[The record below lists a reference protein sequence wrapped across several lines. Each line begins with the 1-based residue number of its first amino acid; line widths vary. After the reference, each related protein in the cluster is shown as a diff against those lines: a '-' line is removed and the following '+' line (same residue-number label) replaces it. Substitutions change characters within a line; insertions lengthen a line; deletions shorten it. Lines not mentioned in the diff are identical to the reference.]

1 MRPLPFPAVQL
12 ITGAWTDPT
21 DLEARVSA
29 ALRGGVRW
37 LQLRAPGRPAR
48 EVHEAALLLAPLL
61 REAGAMFVVNDRA
74 DIALA
79 ARADGVHLPEA
90 GMSPADAR
98 RLLGPDAWVARS
110 VHSIAAIEA
119 TAPGTVDA
127 FQFGPVFDTASKR
140 KFGSPQGL
148 DALARAAD
156 AARTAGTA
164 PVIAVGGVTRS
175 NEADC
180 RRCGAGAVAV
190 IGAIW
195 NAGDVEAAAREWT
208 GG

>member
-1 MRPLPFPAVQL
+1 MRALPSPAVQL
-12 ITGAWTDPT
+12 ITGDWSDLG

-29 ALRGGVRW
+29 ALRGGIRW
-37 LQLRAPGRPAR
+37 LQLRSPGRPAR
-48 EVHEAALLLAPLL
+48 ELHEAALLLAPLL
-61 REAGAMFVVNDRA
+61 RAAGAMFVVNDRV

-79 ARADGVHLPEA
+79 TGADGVHLPEA

-119 TAPGTVDA
+119 TPANTVDA

-140 KFGSPQGL
+140 AFGAPQGL
-148 DALARAAD
+148 DALARAAEIARK
-156 AARTAGTA
+156 AAAV
-164 PVIAVGGVTRS
+164 PIVAVGGITRS

-180 RRCGAGAVAV
+180 RRRGAGAVAV

-195 NAGDVEAAAREWT
+195 SADDVEAAAREWT